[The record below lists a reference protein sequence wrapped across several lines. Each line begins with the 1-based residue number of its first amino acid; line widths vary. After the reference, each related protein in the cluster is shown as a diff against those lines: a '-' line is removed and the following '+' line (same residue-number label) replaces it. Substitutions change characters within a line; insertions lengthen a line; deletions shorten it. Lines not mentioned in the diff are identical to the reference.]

1 MSHQEENQTSTHIQ
15 PIQLIPEPLPVLTH
29 SVEDYIKWLTCDLSE
44 QPSNSSEQPSNSS
57 EQTSN
62 SSEQTSNSSE
72 QHKKRE
78 PPQIR
83 RTYAN
88 IPISEQPSNSSEQ
101 NTIRQEYANSPIRNN
116 KVILYPG
123 MWSLE

>member
-1 MSHQEENQTSTHIQ
+1 MSHQEENQTST

-29 SVEDYIKWLTCDLSE
+29 SVEDYIKCLICDLSE
-44 QPSNSSEQPSNSS
+44 QPTNSSNQP
-57 EQTSN
+57 SN

-72 QHKKRE
+72 QHKKLE

-88 IPISEQPSNSSEQ
+88 IPISEQSSNSSEQ
-101 NTIRQEYANSPIRNN
+101 NTIREEHANSPIRDN

>member
-1 MSHQEENQTSTHIQ
+1 MIHQEENQTSTHIQ

-44 QPSNSSEQPSNSS
+44 QPTNSSKQPSNSSEQPSNSS
-57 EQTSN
+57 EQ
-62 SSEQTSNSSE
+62 
-72 QHKKRE
+72 HKKLE

-88 IPISEQPSNSSEQ
+88 IPIYDQPSNSSEQ
-101 NTIRQEYANSPIRNN
+101 PTIRREHANSPIRDN
-116 KVILYPG
+116 KVILYLG
-123 MWSLE
+123 MWSLEKSQ

>member
-15 PIQLIPEPLPVLTH
+15 PIQLIPKPLPVLTH

-88 IPISEQPSNSSEQ
+88 IPISEQPNIQELP
-101 NTIRQEYANSPIRNN
+101 TIRQTSANSPIRDN

>member
-44 QPSNSSEQPSNSS
+44 QPTNLSEQPSNLS
-57 EQTSN
+57 EQANIQELPT
-62 SSEQTSNSSE
+62 
-72 QHKKRE
+72 
-78 PPQIR
+78 IR

-88 IPISEQPSNSSEQ
+88 IPIYEQISNSLEQPNIQELHMTRQTSINSAS
-101 NTIRQEYANSPIRNN
+101 INN
-116 KVILYPG
+116 DVILYLG
-123 MWSLE
+123 MWSLQ

>member
-29 SVEDYIKWLTCDLSE
+29 PVEDYIKWLTCNSSE

-57 EQTSN
+57 EQPSN
-62 SSEQTSNSSE
+62 SSEQPSNSSE
-72 QHKKRE
+72 Q
-78 PPQIR
+78 PQIR

-88 IPISEQPSNSSEQ
+88 IPIYEQISNLLEQPNIQELH
-101 NTIRQEYANSPIRNN
+101 TTRQTSANSPSINN
-116 KVILYPG
+116 DVILYPG
-123 MWSLE
+123 MWSL